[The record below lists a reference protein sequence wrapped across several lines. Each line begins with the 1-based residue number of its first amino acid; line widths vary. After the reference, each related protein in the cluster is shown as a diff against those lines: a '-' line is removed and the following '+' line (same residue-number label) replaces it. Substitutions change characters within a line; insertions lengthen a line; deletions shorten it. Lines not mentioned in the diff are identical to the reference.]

1 MQVQEASSVFAP
13 VYSLNVTAQY
23 RSLFG
28 EGTLFGSC
36 HIIIAVVV
44 TVVALP
50 SPTMAEIRIL
60 SLRNCP
66 ITADNVAVARSA
78 KGTGSRGDK

>member
-44 TVVALP
+44 TVVATDDGRNTYFE
-50 SPTMAEIRIL
+50 SPEL
-60 SLRNCP
+60 SHH
-66 ITADNVAVARSA
+66 
-78 KGTGSRGDK
+78 GG